1 MKAETVIEGLILLV
15 GTFLL
20 VNLLFFVYSQYTV
33 HYQTEICSNVD
44 SGNFSAGNLA
54 HSQEY
59 YEKSCDSIEKAWK
72 HIMEPPVKLKYH
84 ILPVLAGLVATLP
97 LVYYRVLESE
107 FHSKGVQNWNER
119 RP

>member
-20 VNLLFFVYSQYTV
+20 VNLLFFVYGQYSI
-33 HYQTEICSNVD
+33 HYQTEICSNID
-44 SGNFSAGNLA
+44 SGDFSGENLA

-84 ILPVLAGLVATLP
+84 IIPVLAGLVATLP

>member
-1 MKAETVIEGLILLV
+1 MKAETLFEALILLV

-20 VNLLFFVYSQYTV
+20 INLLFFVHSQYSI
-33 HYQTEICSNVD
+33 HHQTEICSNTD
-44 SGNFSAGNLA
+44 SGNFSGKNLA
-54 HSQEY
+54 RSQEY

-84 ILPVLAGLVATLP
+84 IIPVLAGLVATLP
-97 LVYYRVLESE
+97 LVYYRILESE

>member
-1 MKAETVIEGLILLV
+1 MKADTLIEGFILLI

-20 VNLLFFVYSQYTV
+20 VNLLFFVNSQYTI
-33 HYQTEICSNVD
+33 HYQTEICNNIG
-44 SGNFSAGNLA
+44 SGNFSEGNFT
-54 HSQEY
+54 HTQEY
-59 YEKSCDSIEKAWK
+59 YQKSCDSIEKAWK
-72 HIMEPPVKLKYH
+72 HIVEPPVKLKYH
-84 ILPVLAGLVATLP
+84 ILPFIAGIIATLP